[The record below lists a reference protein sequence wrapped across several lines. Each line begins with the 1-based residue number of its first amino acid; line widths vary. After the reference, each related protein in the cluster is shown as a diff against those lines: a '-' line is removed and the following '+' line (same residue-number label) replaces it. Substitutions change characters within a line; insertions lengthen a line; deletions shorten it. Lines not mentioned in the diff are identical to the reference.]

1 MPKRQITP
9 ARRRQIQLW
18 QRKGVQARKAKSR
31 NTIPRERY
39 HGKLIELAHRT
50 NEKDAKSI
58 LRQGFKA
65 PEWKPN
71 ATKTWFSTPK
81 DSLAGGWSKRGNV
94 VLSVRVPFRKAE
106 IVGTGNPKSY
116 LVPNK
121 VLAGRK
127 IRRIK

>member
-1 MPKRQITP
+1 MPKRMVRSAAQI
-9 ARRRQIQLW
+9 AASRRNLE
-18 QRKGVQARKAKSR
+18 KARKAKGR
-31 NTIPRERY
+31 NTIPRDRY

-58 LRQGFKA
+58 MRQGFKA

-71 ATKTWFSTPK
+71 AKKTWFSTPK
-81 DSLAGGWSKRGNV
+81 DSLAGGWTKRGNV

-106 IVGTGNPKSY
+106 IVGTGTPRSY

-121 VLAGRK
+121 VLQGRK